1 MTTNQEMFRSLLQ
14 GEEGSLIR
22 KGLETSS
29 SSEID
34 AETRAKAWDA
44 TFSNLDEIVEDRTY
58 SAGHPGYS
66 SNGLH
71 GIEFFNGD
79 F

>member
-1 MTTNQEMFRSLLQ
+1 MTTNQSMFRSLLN
-14 GEEGSLIR
+14 GEDGALIR

-34 AETRAKAWDA
+34 AEARAKAWDA
-44 TFSNLDEIVEDRTY
+44 TFSNLDEIIEDRVY
-58 SAGHPGYS
+58 SAGSPGYS

-71 GIEFFNGD
+71 GIKR
-79 F
+79 